1 MVHPD
6 FIGSLDQKEAWIGVA
21 PLYGLTAGISQ
32 TQYRKILSYALE
44 KVPDL
49 PEWLPVEVIRH
60 HQWASWKYTL
70 QQVHNP
76 EYEEDVSPTAKD
88 RERLAFDE
96 LFAHQVSLHKL
107 RLGVKKKVGQAFL
120 ASKKLGPAVKKQ
132 LDFNLTEG
140 QEEVCTL
147 LEKELAAKEP
157 MMRLLQGDVGSGKTV
172 VALLSIMQVI
182 EQGAQAALLAPT
194 EILAEQHGARFE
206 SFLKGMPVRWAV
218 MTGKTPAKEKQ
229 SIKEKLHQGELD
241 FVVGTHALLES
252 TVSFKKLG
260 YVVIDEQHRFGVNQR
275 KKLIEKGDGVNL
287 LVMSATPIPRS
298 LALTAFGDLD
308 ICQLKEKPK
317 GRLPIQTTLLSLG
330 RVEALYD
337 HLQKALKTGQKFY
350 WVCPLIEESEILDL
364 GHAEARAAALK
375 KILGDKVGL
384 LHGRLSSSEKE
395 EVMARFMAGTYQVLV
410 STTVIEVV

>member
-1 MVHPD
+1 M
-6 FIGSLDQKEAWIGVA
+6 
-21 PLYGLTAGISQ
+21 
-32 TQYRKILSYALE
+32 
-44 KVPDL
+44 
-49 PEWLPVEVIRH
+49 
-60 HQWASWKYTL
+60 
-70 QQVHNP
+70 
-76 EYEEDVSPTAKD
+76 
-88 RERLAFDE
+88 
-96 LFAHQVSLHKL
+96 
-107 RLGVKKKVGQAFL
+107 
-120 ASKKLGPAVKKQ
+120 
-132 LDFNLTEG
+132 
-140 QEEVCTL
+140 
-147 LEKELAAKEP
+147 
-157 MMRLLQGDVGSGKTV
+157 
-172 VALLSIMQVI
+172 MQVI

-206 SFLKGMPVRWAV
+206 AFLKDLLVRWAV
-218 MTGKTPAKEKQ
+218 ITGKTPAKEKK

-317 GRLPIQTTLLSLG
+317 GRLPIQTTLLSLA
-330 RVEALYD
+330 RVETLYD
-337 HLQKALKTGQKFY
+337 HLQKALQKGQKFY
-350 WVCPLIEESEILDL
+350 WVCPLIEESETLDL

-375 KILGDKVGL
+375 NFLGDKVGL

-395 EVMARFMAGTYQVLV
+395 EVMAGFVAGTYQVLV
-410 STTVIEVV
+410 STTVIEVGVDVPDATVMIIEHAERFGLAQLDQLRGRVGRGAHPSSCVLLYGNKLSKVGKNALK